1 VLTELLIL
9 LSAFTILL
17 YIRRTSRALSRR
29 ITETHNRLKKLE
41 RENRELQGQLGR
53 AENSLNLSIVPSLSN
68 RDWSFT
74 LSFTTHGAR
83 LNSLSKVL
91 DSISKQVLQP
101 SKVILAL
108 TDSDK
113 DLLTDQQRKFLDDHS
128 VSIVISRDLG
138 PGKKLIPALRNQS
151 QPIIVIDD
159 DIALPSD
166 LTLQL
171 MTQHHLYKDS
181 IIASRAHRIIRD
193 ESGALLPYARWEK
206 HVSINGPA
214 KDLFATSGAGTLF
227 PIGSLHLDALDE
239 DLYSKLAF
247 HTDDLWWHVHA
258 RRKGTLTRRIPGARD
273 LEFIEDT
280 QTSGLW
286 NTGNKERNDENVAKL
301 IAAFGD
307 VF

>member
-1 VLTELLIL
+1 
-9 LSAFTILL
+9 
-17 YIRRTSRALSRR
+17 
-29 ITETHNRLKKLE
+29 
-41 RENRELQGQLGR
+41 
-53 AENSLNLSIVPSLSN
+53 
-68 RDWSFT
+68 
-74 LSFTTHGAR
+74 

-193 ESGALLPYARWEK
+193 ESGALLPYSRWEK

-214 KDLFATSGAGTLF
+214 EELFATSGAGTLF
-227 PIGSLHLDALDE
+227 PIGSLHLDVLDE
-239 DLYSKLAF
+239 DLYLKLAF